1 MRYFFSFPSLVLQR
15 LFFWQLVLTQP
26 LLSFLSSVSAERRR
40 KKRRMVWPVVLALLT
55 PMLSMSSEGELLTSD
70 VRSDSRSGRVE
81 QGRGAAA
88 FDFGAIF

>member
-1 MRYFFSFPSLVLQR
+1 
-15 LFFWQLVLTQP
+15 
-26 LLSFLSSVSAERRR
+26 
-40 KKRRMVWPVVLALLT
+40 MVWPAVLALLT

-81 QGRGAAA
+81 RGRGAAA